1 MVIIRGLFR
10 TQISKINLFGERL
23 YSFRQKAPSQMFEK
37 VRNVPMKMVTR
48 TET

>member
-10 TQISKINLFGERL
+10 TQISKIIFFGERL
-23 YSFRQKAPSQMFEK
+23 NSFRQKAPSQMFEK
-37 VRNVPMKMVTR
+37 VPNVPMKMVTR